1 MALES
6 SLKNMILVLATVTL
20 VASAA
25 VGGVYLLTQEPI
37 ALAQNAKVNAAIAE
51 VMPPF
56 ENQPVLEATA
66 QEIDGETVKVYPA
79 KDASGALLGYAV
91 ETFSKNGF
99 GGRVDLMVGFLKD
112 GSIKDISVIGHA
124 ETPGLGDKIEKSK
137 STFSV
142 QFEGKNPADFKLAV
156 RKDGGDVDAITAS
169 TITSR
174 AYAEAVQRAYT
185 IFQSLEK

>member
-1 MALES
+1 
-6 SLKNMILVLATVTL
+6 MILVLATVTL